1 MTVFPKA
8 HWRGLLSMILL
19 GSALLGCNQSKSSTP
34 AASLAEPSI
43 TASDNASAA
52 MCNAEPSGSAIP
64 RLQRDGRWLV
74 DQHQRV
80 VISHGVNLVWKLAPY
95 FPPNSPEGFTAAD
108 ADWLLEHGFNT
119 ARIGTLWIGVSPTA
133 PGEIDQNYL
142 EQWDR
147 VVQLL
152 AERGIWILFD
162 FHQDMLGE
170 IYQGEGVPEWGIPQ
184 GLMTRL
190 LGSPALG
197 FPFNYFTPQVS
208 ESFDK
213 LWAERGPIWQGY
225 SDAWQALASR
235 WADQP
240 YSMGY
245 DLLNE
250 PWAGLEWATCIL
262 PGLGCPASD
271 REIQPF
277 FERAITAIRGVD
289 ANNMVWIEPQLLAGG
304 TGTPTGFTPIA
315 GELQL
320 GYSVHNYCP
329 LTALLQAAELGL
341 PIPDVLP
348 DTCQRFEG
356 KVFEQARITSER
368 IGAVELVTEFGASDD
383 PVLLNRVASL
393 ADSHLTGWQYWAYK
407 NWSDPTTQSQ
417 ETGAQGL
424 FSDDSNLNSVK
435 LDKLKELER
444 SYPQATAGIPLEL
457 SFDSISGDFHYRY
470 QIRPAG
476 ADTQIY
482 LPQIHYPNGYEVEVR
497 GASVV
502 SATGANLLM
511 LHNSSCDGE
520 VEVVVRRLQ

>member
-1 MTVFPKA
+1 MNNKA
-8 HWRGLLSMILL
+8 RQLCAIIVVLLIAVVLPSCKSN
-19 GSALLGCNQSKSSTP
+19 GSSKPVSVGDDRNACAVPAQSTD
-34 AASLAEPSI
+34 AV
-43 TASDNASAA
+43 
-52 MCNAEPSGSAIP
+52 P

-74 DQHQRV
+74 DQHNRV

-95 FPPNSPEGFTAAD
+95 YPPNTLAGFTAAD

-119 ARIGTLWIGVSPTA
+119 ARIGTLWIGVSPSA
-133 PGEIDQNYL
+133 PGQIDQEYL
-142 EQWDR
+142 RQWDR

-170 IYQGEGVPEWGIPQ
+170 VYQGQGVPEWGIPS
-184 GLMTRL
+184 GLATSL

-208 ESFDK
+208 ETFDN
-213 LWAERGPIWQGY
+213 LWAEQGQIWQGF
-225 SDAWQALASR
+225 SAAWQAVASK
-235 WADQP
+235 WAEQK

-250 PWAGLEWATCIL
+250 PWAGLEWATCIV
-262 PGLGCPASD
+262 PELGCPASD

-277 FERAITAIRGVD
+277 FEQAITAIRGVD
-289 ANNMVWIEPQLLAGG
+289 SNNMVWIEPQLLAGG
-304 TGTPTGFTPIA
+304 TGAPTGFTAIA
-315 GELQL
+315 GEAQL

-329 LTALLQAAELGL
+329 LTAFLQSADLGL
-341 PIPDVLP
+341 PIPHVLP
-348 DTCQRFEG
+348 DTCEGFET
-356 KVFEQARITSER
+356 KVFEQARITSDR

-383 PVLLNRVASL
+383 PVLLNRVANL

-407 NWSDPTTQSQ
+407 NWNDPTTQSQ
-417 ETGAQGL
+417 ESGAQGL
-424 FSDDSNLNSVK
+424 FADDGDLATAK
-435 LDKLKELER
+435 LDKLTELER

-470 QIRPAG
+470 QIRPAN

-482 LPQIHYPNGYEVEVR
+482 LPKLHYPNGYTIAVS
-497 GASVV
+497 GASMI
-502 SATGANLLM
+502 SAPDADLLI
-511 LHNSSCDGE
+511 LHNNSCEGE
-520 VEVVVRRLQ
+520 VEVKVSKLL

>member
-1 MTVFPKA
+1 MKNKLQVRQAISQLIILMIVVALTACNGNSSAKLAPDE
-8 HWRGLLSMILL
+8 GLV
-19 GSALLGCNQSKSSTP
+19 
-34 AASLAEPSI
+34 
-43 TASDNASAA
+43 NACEAPIVSPDAT
-52 MCNAEPSGSAIP
+52 P
-64 RLQRDGRWLV
+64 RLQREGRWLI
-74 DQHQRV
+74 DHHNRV
-80 VISHGVNLVWKLAPY
+80 VISHGVNLVWKLTPY

-108 ADWLLEHGFNT
+108 ADWLVEHGFNT

-133 PGEIDQNYL
+133 PGQIDHDYL
-142 EQWDR
+142 VAWDR
-147 VVQLL
+147 IVQLL

-170 IYQGEGVPEWGIPQ
+170 IYQGEGVPEWGIPS
-184 GLMTRL
+184 GISTSL

-208 ESFDK
+208 EAFDK
-213 LWAERGPIWQGY
+213 LWAEQGQIWQGY
-225 SDAWQALASR
+225 SAAWQAVASK
-235 WADQP
+235 WANQN

-250 PWAGLEWATCIL
+250 PWAGLEWPTCIV
-262 PGLGCPASD
+262 PEVGCPAAD

-277 FERAITAIRGVD
+277 FEHAITAIRSVD
-289 ANNMVWIEPQLLAGG
+289 SQNMVWIEPQLLAGG
-304 TGTPTGFTPIA
+304 TGTPTGFTAIA
-315 GELQL
+315 GESQL

-348 DTCQRFEG
+348 DTCEGFEA

-368 IGAVELVTEFGASDD
+368 IAAVELVTEFGASDD
-383 PVLLNRVASL
+383 PVLLNRVANL

-417 ETGAQGL
+417 ESGAQGL
-424 FSDDSNLNSVK
+424 FVDDGDLNSAK

-444 SYPQATAGIPLEL
+444 GYPQATAGIPLAL
-457 SFDSISGDFHYRY
+457 SFDSVTGDFHYRY
-470 QIRPAG
+470 QIRPAT

-482 LPQIHYPNGYEVEVR
+482 LPKLHYPNGYSVEVS
-497 GASVV
+497 GATVSSV
-502 SATGANLLM
+502 ANANLLM
-511 LHNSSCDGE
+511 LKNNSCEGE
-520 VEVVVRRLQ
+520 VEVTIHKLPL